1 MKKGNKKEIERLYDE
16 MVNLKKNRILYPRK
30 NDFDR
35 QKAIIRIQNR
45 IMELNKQ

>member
-16 MVNLKKNRILYPRK
+16 MVNLKKNRILYSRK